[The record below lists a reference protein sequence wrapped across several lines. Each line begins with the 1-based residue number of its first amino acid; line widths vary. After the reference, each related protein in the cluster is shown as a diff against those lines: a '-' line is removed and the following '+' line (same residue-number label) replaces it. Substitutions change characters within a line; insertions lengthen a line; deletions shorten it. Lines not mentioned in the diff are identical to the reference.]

1 MQESTFIRLFD
12 GPNSKTLAQ
21 FILSARV
28 KPENNHIISLKEYAE
43 KQNISRSDIQ
53 LLYHHI
59 INRNEY
65 LRRFYKKSLQPVEP
79 MDFKDSPMPIANIN
93 NDRASQYKNRIRN
106 IHCFDIL
113 QKTKSVYSHNPS
125 FLDVLIDLYK
135 KELIEYRI
143 LTPSA
148 LHYLR
153 EGRIGSVF
161 SSFYFRASIM
171 NPFVPFSLEKRL
183 LKGSRI
189 FSPTLGWSSYAYGF
203 LECAEVE
210 EYVATDVIP
219 QVCEKTARFCK
230 DFYPTKKTQIFCKP
244 SEDLAKSKP
253 FMTKY
258 KEHFDVV
265 FFSPPYYEFE
275 IYPGEEQSIKR
286 YKSYEEW
293 LEKYWKATIG
303 LCYHILQKGGR
314 MCYILSSY
322 DGCYRSSSTCTP
334 HDLLKDMNGITK
346 ERFTYKRTIPMYNK
360 NVHVTSHRETGEKI
374 VLFIKE

>member
-53 LLYHHI
+53 LLYDHI

-65 LRRFYKKSLQPVEP
+65 LHRFYKKSLQPVEP
-79 MDFKDSPMPIANIN
+79 TDFKDSPMPIANIN

-265 FFSPPYYEFE
+265 FFRPPYY
-275 IYPGEEQSIKR
+275 
-286 YKSYEEW
+286 
-293 LEKYWKATIG
+293 
-303 LCYHILQKGGR
+303 
-314 MCYILSSY
+314 
-322 DGCYRSSSTCTP
+322 
-334 HDLLKDMNGITK
+334 
-346 ERFTYKRTIPMYNK
+346 
-360 NVHVTSHRETGEKI
+360 
-374 VLFIKE
+374 